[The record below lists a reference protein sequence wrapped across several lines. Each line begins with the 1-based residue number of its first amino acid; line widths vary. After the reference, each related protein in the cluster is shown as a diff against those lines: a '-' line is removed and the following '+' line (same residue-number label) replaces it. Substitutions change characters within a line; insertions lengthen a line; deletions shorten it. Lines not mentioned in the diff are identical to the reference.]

1 MLAEFAGH
9 LTVYLVT
16 GYTDMRKSIDGLAAI
31 VQGILHMDP
40 FSRSMFLFCGRRRD
54 RIKALLWEDDGFVL
68 LYKRL
73 DNGSFKWPRTEKE
86 ARLLSDKELRWLLD
100 GLELDQP
107 KAIKSGTKGC
117 LY

>member
-40 FSRSMFLFCGRRRD
+40 FSRSMFF
-54 RIKALLWEDDGFVL
+54 FVGEGVTVL
-68 LYKRL
+68 RL
-73 DNGSFKWPRTEKE
+73 CYGKMMDSFFY
-86 ARLLSDKELRWLLD
+86 
-100 GLELDQP
+100 
-107 KAIKSGTKGC
+107 TKD
-117 LY
+117 